1 VKGSNSIGTLRE
13 NSLHADLKKWIAL
26 PGDSFEV
33 QVDGYYIDIVRGE
46 TIIEIQTRNFAA
58 IRQKLYKLVERH
70 PVRLVYPIPVEK
82 WIVRQTESGQIISRR
97 KSPRRGRP
105 EHIFLELI
113 RIPHLMVD
121 PNFSLQTVM
130 VREEEIQ
137 VDDGLG
143 SWRRG
148 GRSVVDRRLIEA
160 LETVIFNSPR
170 DIQALLP
177 TGLPEVF
184 TTRELAI
191 ALGGPIKLAQKMAY
205 CLNKLGIITPAGKRG
220 KAYLYTEVKT

>member
-1 VKGSNSIGTLRE
+1 VTEPNSIGTLRE

-26 PGDSFEV
+26 PGDNFEV

-46 TIIEIQTRNFAA
+46 TLIEIQTHNFAA
-58 IRQKLYKLVERH
+58 IRHKLHRLVERH
-70 PVRLVYPIPVEK
+70 PVRLVYPIPREK
-82 WIVRQTESGQIISRR
+82 WIVRQTETGQIISRR
-97 KSPRRGRP
+97 KSPRKGRP

-113 RIPHLMVD
+113 RIPHLMAD

-137 VDDGLG
+137 VSDGMG

-160 LETVIFNSPR
+160 LDTLIFNTPGDMR
-170 DIQALLP
+170 TLLP

-184 TTRELAI
+184 TSRELAI
-191 ALGGPIKLAQKMAY
+191 ALSGPINLAQKMAY
-205 CLNKLGIITPAGKRG
+205 CLNKLGIIIPAGKRG